1 MPAAAP
7 TQPRQLEP
15 VVTQHE
21 GTPDGART
29 PDLLPQVYD
38 ELKEVAQRCLAHE
51 PPGLTLQATALVHEA
66 YMRLGGEHGKWEN
79 RRHFFGAA
87 AIAMRRIL
95 VERARAKAGPKR
107 GGGRLRL
114 SLDQDASAPTADP
127 AEILSLDEA
136 LSALQATDAQLAEIV
151 SLRYFAGLSI
161 DQTAEALGMSPRS
174 VDRAWKAARAFL
186 RHHLGSGGSGAGE
199 A

>member
-1 MPAAAP
+1 MSDPA
-7 TQPRQLEP
+7 
-15 VVTQHE
+15 
-21 GTPDGART
+21 GTPPPDPKGLRT
-29 PDLLPQVYD
+29 PGLIPEVYE
-38 ELKEVAQRCLAHE
+38 ELREVAQRCLAHE

-66 YMRLGGEHGKWEN
+66 FIRLGGEQGRWEN

-95 VERARAKAGPKR
+95 VERARAKSGPKR

-136 LSALQATDAQLAEIV
+136 LRALQGTDPQLAELV

-161 DQTAEALGMSPRS
+161 DQTAEAMGMSPRS

-186 RHHLGSGGSGAGE
+186 RHHMGTGGATGE

>member
-1 MPAAAP
+1 VSDSPA
-7 TQPRQLEP
+7 QPSGE
-15 VVTQHE
+15 
-21 GTPDGART
+21 RT
-29 PDLLPQVYD
+29 PDLLPAVYE
-38 ELKEVAQRCLAHE
+38 ELREVAQRCLAHE

-66 YMRLGGEHGKWEN
+66 YMRLGGEHGRWQN

-114 SLDQDASAPTADP
+114 SLDQDAAAPTADP

-136 LSALQATDAQLAEIV
+136 LGALQTTDPQLAEIV

-161 DQTAEALGMSPRS
+161 DQTAEALGLSPRS

-186 RHHLGSGGSGAGE
+186 RYHMGTGEGQAGE
-199 A
+199 T

>member
-1 MPAAAP
+1 MSDPA
-7 TQPRQLEP
+7 
-15 VVTQHE
+15 
-21 GTPDGART
+21 GTPPTPPAPKPDGLRT
-29 PDLLPQVYD
+29 PDLIPEVYD
-38 ELKEVAQRCLAHE
+38 ELKEVAHRCLAHE

-66 YMRLGGEHGKWEN
+66 FIRLGGDQGRWQN

-127 AEILSLDEA
+127 AEILCLDEA
-136 LSALQATDAQLAEIV
+136 LEALQATDPQLAELV
-151 SLRYFAGLSI
+151 SLRYFAGLNI

-186 RHHLGSGGSGAGE
+186 RHHLGTTAGGSTGGGTNGE
-199 A
+199 S

>member
-1 MPAAAP
+1 M
-7 TQPRQLEP
+7 RERI
-15 VVTQHE
+15 
-21 GTPDGART
+21 GGGARPAEKIVSEST
-29 PDLLPQVYD
+29 PQSGKNPDLLPEVYD
-38 ELKEVAQRCLAHE
+38 ELRQVAQRCLAHE

-66 YMRLGGEHGKWEN
+66 YMRLGGENGHWEN

-107 GGGRLRL
+107 GGCRLRL
-114 SLDQDASAPTADP
+114 SLDQDPSAPTADP

-136 LSALQATDAQLAEIV
+136 LQALQATDAQLAEIV

-161 DQTAEALGMSPRS
+161 DQTAEALGLSPRS

-186 RHHLGSGGSGAGE
+186 RHHLGTQGGGGE